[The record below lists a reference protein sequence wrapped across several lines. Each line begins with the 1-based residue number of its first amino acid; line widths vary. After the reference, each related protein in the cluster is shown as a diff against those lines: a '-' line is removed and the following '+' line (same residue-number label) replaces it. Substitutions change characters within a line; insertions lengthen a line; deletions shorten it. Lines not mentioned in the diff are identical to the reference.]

1 MGNSTLVALA
11 LFALFLVYITARGRL
26 PQYLAVFFGQVTS
39 DQGGAGGSTAGSA
52 VQGATGLVSSVQGL
66 IGNQSSANTVFAP
79 GTSNPISGG
88 FSIGNFSDIGSVE
101 SGTGGLGLGAAGF

>member
-39 DQGGAGGSTAGSA
+39 DQGSAAGSGTTAAGA
-52 VQGATGLVSSVQGL
+52 VQGAAGLVSGVQNLLGP
-66 IGNQSSANTVFAP
+66 QSSANTVFAP
-79 GTSNPISGG
+79 GTDTPISGG
-88 FSIGNFSDIGSVE
+88 FAIANFSDIGSVT
-101 SGTGGLGLGAAGF
+101 SGTGGLY

>member
-39 DQGGAGGSTAGSA
+39 DQAP
-52 VQGATGLVSSVQGL
+52 
-66 IGNQSSANTVFAP
+66 NTVVTAPGGTP
-79 GTSNPISGG
+79 GTSATGTVGPLQTSPVAIPGTDTALPGG
-88 FSIGNFSDIGSVE
+88 FAIQSFTDILPSA
-101 SGTGGLGLGAAGF
+101 GTGGLY

>member
-39 DQGGAGGSTAGSA
+39 DQVTS
-52 VQGATGLVSSVQGL
+52 
-66 IGNQSSANTVFAP
+66 NQAPNTVVTAPGGTP
-79 GTSNPISGG
+79 GTSATGTVGPLQTSPVAIPGTDTALPGG
-88 FSIGNFSDIGSVE
+88 FAIQSFTDILPSA
-101 SGTGGLGLGAAGF
+101 GTGGLY